1 MDKGSENY
9 MNEEQLLSE
18 IKKLE
23 GVYLQPQTFKQYK
36 NYWLPEKIV
45 KETLSTDEKHKTL
58 VNGLVEEINL
68 N

>member
-45 KETLSTDEKHKTL
+45 KERRCIQVNYVTFETDWK
-58 VNGLVEEINL
+58 VNS
-68 N
+68 